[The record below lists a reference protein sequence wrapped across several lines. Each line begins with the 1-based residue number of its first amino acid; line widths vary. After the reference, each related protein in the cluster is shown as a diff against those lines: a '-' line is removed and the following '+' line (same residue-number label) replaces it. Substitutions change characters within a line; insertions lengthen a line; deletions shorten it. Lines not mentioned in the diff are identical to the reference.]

1 MYHIYPDKSYKKKV
15 RGQIRKFKNME
26 NNIIE
31 STSEFPEIDLDY
43 GYWHLHIPISQRF
56 IDSYKTPV
64 ALRRKCIQLIIDRV
78 EFLINNKLQ
87 SDIDTRVVACINLP
101 SLWDS
106 QIIVFFGDEYYKN
119 FFNRNTEYQKWIPFS
134 KERNIFKEWDLN
146 FPSSMKVKG
155 YKEEINEEDLSF
167 EGELWFI
174 GEIDAK
180 WGCRTNN

>member
-1 MYHIYPDKSYKKKV
+1 MYYIYPDKSYRKKI
-15 RGQIRKFKNME
+15 RGKSRKFKVME
-26 NNIIE
+26 KNLKE
-31 STSEFPEIDLDY
+31 LTSEFPKIDLDY
-43 GYWHLHIPISQRF
+43 GYWHLHIPTSQRF

-87 SDIDTRVVACINLP
+87 SDIATRVVACINLP

-119 FFNRNTEYQKWIPFS
+119 FFNRNTKYQKWIPLL
-134 KERNIFKEWDLN
+134 KERNICKEWDLN

-155 YKEEINEEDLSF
+155 YKEEIYEEDLCY

-174 GEIDAK
+174 GEIDVK
-180 WGCRTNN
+180 